1 MANRVPMTPE
11 GYARLSEELKRLK
24 TIERPA
30 IIRAIAAAREHGD
43 LSENAEYHA
52 ARERQ
57 SFIEGRVLEL
67 EDQLARAEV
76 IDAAK
81 LSGDRVMFGATVRL
95 VDEETDE
102 EVTYRIVG
110 PLEADIG
117 LGLLSVESPLARA
130 LLGRKAGD
138 HVEVET
144 PRGTRYFEILE
155 VSFASAASP
164 QKA

>member
-1 MANRVPMTPE
+1 MAKKVPMTPE

-24 TIERPA
+24 SVERPA
-30 IIRAIAAAREHGD
+30 VIRAIAAAREHGD

-57 SFIEGRVLEL
+57 SFIEGRVMEL

-76 IDAAK
+76 IDASQ

-110 PLEADIG
+110 PLEADIQK
-117 LGLLSVESPLARA
+117 GLLSIESPLARA
-130 LLGRKAGD
+130 LLGKEAGD
-138 HVEVET
+138 EVEVQT

-155 VSFASAASP
+155 VSYTPSP
-164 QKA
+164 TSQEA

>member
-144 PRGTRYFEILE
+144 PRGTRYFEILA

>member
-1 MANRVPMTPE
+1 MSKKVPMTPE
-11 GYARLSEELKRLK
+11 GYARLAEELKRLK

-30 IIRAIAAAREHGD
+30 VIRAIAAAREHGD

-57 SFIEGRVLEL
+57 SFIEGRVMEL

-76 IDAAK
+76 IDASK
-81 LSGDRVMFGATVRL
+81 LSGKRVMFGATVRL
-95 VDEETDE
+95 VDEETEE

-110 PLEADIG
+110 PLEADIQQ
-117 LGLLSVESPLARA
+117 GLLSIESPLARA
-130 LLGRKAGD
+130 LLGKEAGD
-138 HVEVET
+138 EVEVET

-155 VSFASAASP
+155 VSYVPGRTSQEA
-164 QKA
+164 

>member
-1 MANRVPMTPE
+1 MAKKVPMTPE

-24 TIERPA
+24 SVERPA
-30 IIRAIAAAREHGD
+30 VIRAIAAAREHGD

-57 SFIEGRVLEL
+57 SFIEGRVMEL

-76 IDAAK
+76 IDASQ

-110 PLEADIG
+110 PLEADIQK
-117 LGLLSVESPLARA
+117 GLLSIESPLARA
-130 LLGRKAGD
+130 LLGKEAGD
-138 HVEVET
+138 EVEVQT
-144 PRGTRYFEILE
+144 PRGTRYFEILG
-155 VSFASAASP
+155 VSYAPSP
-164 QKA
+164 TSQEA